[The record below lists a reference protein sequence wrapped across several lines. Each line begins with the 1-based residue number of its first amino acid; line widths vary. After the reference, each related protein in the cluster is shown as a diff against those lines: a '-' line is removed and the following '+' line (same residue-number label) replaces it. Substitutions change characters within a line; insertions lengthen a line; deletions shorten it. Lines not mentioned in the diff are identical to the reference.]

1 MHYKFNGF
9 YEIGGNYK
17 GRVSE
22 EKKTEVFEAINNG
35 GRERNSYH
43 LRHGTSEHRPAHN
56 S

>member
-22 EKKTEVFEAINNG
+22 EKKQKYLKQSTMEGE
-35 GRERNSYH
+35 RETH
-43 LRHGTSEHRPAHN
+43 TI
-56 S
+56 